1 MNAAIASRNITIVLA
16 TIFTLFQAFEY
27 LNASFTIAD
36 GVYGSTFYMLT
47 GLHGF
52 HVIVGTLFLMVA
64 LVRIRR
70 HHYTQSA
77 HIGYECAA

>member
-1 MNAAIASRNITIVLA
+1 MTSLVITLVFA
-16 TIFTLFQAFEY
+16 TVFTLFQLFEY
-27 LNASFTIAD
+27 TNASFSMAD
-36 GVYGSTFYMLT
+36 GVYGSTFYLLT

-64 LVRIRR
+64 LVRIMR

>member
-1 MNAAIASRNITIVLA
+1 MEAMTSLVITLVFA
-16 TIFTLFQAFEY
+16 TVFTLFQLFEY
-27 LNASFTIAD
+27 TNASFSMAD
-36 GVYGSTFYMLT
+36 GVYGSTFYLLT

>member
-1 MNAAIASRNITIVLA
+1 MEAMTSLVITLVFA
-16 TIFTLFQAFEY
+16 TVFTLFQLFEY
-27 LNASFTIAD
+27 TNASFSMAD
-36 GVYGSTFYMLT
+36 GVYGSTFYLLT

-64 LVRIRR
+64 LVRIMR